1 MVSGGS
7 LFNRVANAVKGA
19 DPKKVT
25 EALPKPDDVM
35 KAIKDV
41 DPQKA
46 ASEALKRPEATKVT
60 EVAKQVGAKVDIT
73 VKDPSGSESPPTTT
87 TLPGQK
93 AEETSRKVKETVE
106 DTGLSKLLQGKGPKD
121 LADALKVA
129 TPKKV
134 VSVLQGTDAKKVAE
148 AVSQDASKV
157 ASALQDTTPKD
168 LAEALK
174 SGNSTKSLGEATSAV
189 KAAIDNRGT
198 QKVVDAVQ
206 GADPKKLA
214 GAVQDAASAVRGVG
228 SETVAKTLQETSPQD
243 VAQALHGASQGE
255 VKDAIKHPSAD
266 RLKEAIAKISAVRG
280 EPSKKQS
287 EDGADEPSI
296 STPSSSG
303 WLLVVLLLLAAA
315 VIGGWFAFRTLTRPK
330 HVGSP
335 ILQEANGTDMT
346 VMPGSWMGMGGAR
359 DFISQQPAPGFQRF

>member
-198 QKVVDAVQ
+198 QKVVEVVQ

-214 GAVQDAASAVRGVG
+214 GAVQDAASAVTVAK
-228 SETVAKTLQETSPQD
+228 TIAVAKTLQETSPQD

-266 RLKEAIAKISAVRG
+266 RLSQALASLRG
-280 EPSKKQS
+280 DSSKKQS